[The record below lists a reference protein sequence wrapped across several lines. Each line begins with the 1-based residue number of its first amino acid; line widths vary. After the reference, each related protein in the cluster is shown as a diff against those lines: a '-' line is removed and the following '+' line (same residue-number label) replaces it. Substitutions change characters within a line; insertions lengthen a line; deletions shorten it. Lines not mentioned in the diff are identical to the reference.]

1 MSFESVN
8 LPGSS
13 AEIFPAT
20 WRDLTELRHLEQVCF
35 RQDAWPLLDV
45 IAVLS
50 FPGIVR
56 LKAAID
62 GEMVGFIA
70 GEIRNSPELAWIA
83 TFGVL
88 PAFRRQGIG
97 SALLGACEEDLG
109 VERIR
114 LSVRQG
120 NENAIRLYKS
130 FGYQQI
136 GTWPEYY
143 RGGIDA
149 VVLEKHFYT

>member
-1 MSFESVN
+1 M
-8 LPGSS
+8 
-13 AEIFPAT
+13 EIFPAT

-35 RQDAWPLLDV
+35 QKDAWPLLDV

-50 FPGIVR
+50 FSGIVR
-56 LKAAID
+56 LKAVID
-62 GEMVGFIA
+62 GQMVGFIA
-70 GEIRNSPELAWIA
+70 GEIRNPPELAWIA
-83 TFGVL
+83 TIGVL

-97 SALLGACEEDLG
+97 SALLSTCEEGLG
-109 VERIR
+109 VERVR

-149 VVLEKHFYT
+149 VVLEKHFSDRL